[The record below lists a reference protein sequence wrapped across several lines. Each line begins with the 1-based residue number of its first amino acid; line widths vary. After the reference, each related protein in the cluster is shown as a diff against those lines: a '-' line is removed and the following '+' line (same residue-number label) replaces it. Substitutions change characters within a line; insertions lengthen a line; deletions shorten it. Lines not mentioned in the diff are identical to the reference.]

1 MYRLPSFCHCIRRRP
16 HRPTHTQFRSSTR
29 VLAVDA
35 LRLALAAVR
44 RQCAAHSPHLDP
56 TAAAAAAKQQQQTS
70 ASASASAK
78 NRASGG
84 NSTSGSGA
92 SGSGKEAAVPGAGF
106 LVTSLYECL
115 SVICRAADGSWV
127 ALKVA
132 GLVRFD

>member
-1 MYRLPSFCHCIRRRP
+1 
-16 HRPTHTQFRSSTR
+16 

-44 RQCAAHSPHLDP
+44 RQCAPHSPHLDP
-56 TAAAAAAKQQQQTS
+56 TAAAAAAKQQQQQHQT
-70 ASASASAK
+70 SASASAK

-84 NSTSGSGA
+84 SGAGGSGASGSG
-92 SGSGKEAAVPGAGF
+92 SGSGKEAAVLPGAGF